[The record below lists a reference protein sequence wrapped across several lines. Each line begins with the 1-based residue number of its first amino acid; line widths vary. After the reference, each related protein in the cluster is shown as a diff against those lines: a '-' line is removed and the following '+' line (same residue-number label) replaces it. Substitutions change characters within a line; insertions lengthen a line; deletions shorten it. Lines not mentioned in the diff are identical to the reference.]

1 MPLVG
6 LHKQIKLMKRISFF
20 ALMLF
25 MSAAVTL
32 TSCRKN
38 DEVDEEITP
47 STPQEISG
55 DITASKTYPRGTY
68 ILKGFVYVKNNA
80 TLSFEAGSVIR
91 GDKDSK
97 GTIIVTRG
105 AKLIANGSA
114 SNPIVFTS
122 NKDAGSRNPGDWG
135 GIIIL
140 GKAPVNIAGGEGV
153 IEGGVDNAAGDG
165 KFGGTDPNDSSGSL
179 KYVRIEFGGI
189 AFVQNNEINSL
200 TLGGV
205 GRGTI
210 MENVQVSYGGD
221 DGIEF
226 FGGTVNAKNI
236 ISLGH
241 VDDDFD
247 FDNGYQGN
255 IQFAVALRDPA
266 LADAAGD
273 SNGIESDND
282 ANGSTNGPIT
292 RPVISNMTLV
302 GPNGK
307 PGEGQVNAKNNAGN
321 RWRRSSRPVLRNSII
336 LGYANGAFLIES
348 ESTAAAIK
356 GGTDAVVKNN
366 IFTAVQ
372 NTFRLGSGITSYADA
387 AALSADLL
395 TKGNVAVATAADVM
409 LESPFSLTT
418 PNFLPKTGSPALTGA
433 AFDGDLANTF
443 FMQVAYKGAFG
454 GSNWTT
460 GWANFNPQTASY

>member
-1 MPLVG
+1 
-6 LHKQIKLMKRISFF
+6 MKRISFF
-20 ALMLF
+20 ALMVFL
-25 MSAAVTL
+25 SASVTL

-38 DEVDEEITP
+38 DVDDEEITP
-47 STPQEISG
+47 TTPQEISG
-55 DITASKTYPRGTY
+55 DVTASKTYPQGTY

-80 TLSFEAGSVIR
+80 TLTFEAGSVIR

-97 GTIIVTRG
+97 GTLIVTRG
-105 AKLIANGSA
+105 SKLVANGTA
-114 SNPIVFTS
+114 TNPIVFTS
-122 NKDAGSRNPGDWG
+122 GKEAGSRNPGDWG

-140 GKAPVNIAGGEGV
+140 GKAPINIAGGEGV

-165 KFGGTDPNDSSGSL
+165 KYGGTDANDNSGSL
-179 KYVRIEFGGI
+179 KYVRIEYGGI
-189 AFVQNNEINSL
+189 AFVQNNEINTL

-210 MENVQVSYGGD
+210 LENVQVSYGGD

-255 IQFAVALRDPA
+255 IQFAVALRDPG

-307 PGEGQVNAKNNAGN
+307 PGEGNVNAKQNAGN
-321 RWRRSSRPVLRNSII
+321 RWRRSARPVLRNSVIM
-336 LGYANGAFLIES
+336 GYANGALLIES
-348 ESTAAAIK
+348 EATAAAIK
-356 GGTDAVVKNN
+356 GNTDASIRNN

-372 NTFRLGSGITSYADA
+372 NTFRLGSGITSFADA

-395 TKGNVAVATAADVM
+395 LKGNVALATAADVM
-409 LESPFSLTT
+409 LENPFSLNA
-418 PNFLPKTGSPALTGA
+418 PNLMPKAGSPALTGA
-433 AFDGDLANTF
+433 SFDGDLANSF
-443 FMQVAYKGAFG
+443 FTQVAYKGAFG

-460 GWANFNPQTASY
+460 GWANFNPQTATY

>member
-1 MPLVG
+1 MV
-6 LHKQIKLMKRISFF
+6 
-20 ALMLF
+20 F

-32 TSCRKN
+32 TGCRKN
-38 DEVDEEITP
+38 NVDDEDFTP
-47 STPQEISG
+47 SAPQEISG
-55 DITASKTYPRGTY
+55 EITTSRNYPQGTY
-68 ILKGFVYVKNNA
+68 ILKGFVYVKNNSTVTFA
-80 TLSFEAGSVIR
+80 AGSVIR

-97 GTIIVTRG
+97 GTLIVTRG
-105 AKLIANGSA
+105 SKLIANGTA
-114 SNPIVFTS
+114 NNPVVFTS
-122 NKDAGSRNPGDWG
+122 GQEAGKRNPGDWG
-135 GIIIL
+135 GIILL

-165 KFGGTDPNDSSGSL
+165 KYGGTDANDNSGSL

-205 GRGTI
+205 GRGTTL
-210 MENVQVSYGGD
+210 ENVQVSYGGD
-221 DGIEF
+221 DGYEF
-226 FGGTVNAKNI
+226 FGGTVNAKNL
-236 ISLGH
+236 ISFGQ

-255 IQFAVALRDPA
+255 IQFAVALRDPG

-282 ANGSTNGPIT
+282 ANGSTNGPVT

-307 PGEGQVNAKNNAGN
+307 PGEGAVNAKQNAGN
-321 RWRRSSRPVLRNSII
+321 RWRRSSRPVLRNSVIM
-336 LGYANGAFLIES
+336 GYANGALLIES
-348 ESTAAAIK
+348 EATAAAIK
-356 GGTDAVVKNN
+356 NGTEAAIRNN
-366 IFTAVQ
+366 ILTAMQ

-395 TKGNVAVATAADVM
+395 AKGNLALTTAADVM
-409 LESPFSLTT
+409 LQDPFSLTA
-418 PNFLPKTGSPALTGA
+418 PNFMPKAGSPALAGA
-433 AFDGDLANTF
+433 VFDGDLSGSF
-443 FMQVAYKGAFG
+443 FTAVSFKGAFG
-454 GSNWTT
+454 ETNWTS
-460 GWANFNPQTASY
+460 GWANFNPQNASY